1 MNSGWLIALGICAA
15 LLQIAGYSLYIRNFI
30 RQAIRPN
37 AASFMMFS
45 YGTSLLAFLE
55 WRNSASLSVL
65 LLPVVC
71 AAMGIVVAAMCLRKG
86 ATERIDLF
94 EAVAFTTDLWLT
106 IIYAYF
112 ALGFGDV
119 SRYVAFFLIVTNLTT
134 ISCFM
139 PLIRSTW
146 ISPARE
152 LPGPWMVWAGA
163 YSLLCLVTWGVD
175 QGQHPVLLIY
185 PMMNAVLHA
194 LIAVLS
200 LRKAKN
206 VRRHVDPA
214 KRIFVDHSKIEGL
227 GIFATRGF
235 VDRAMIWK
243 LEGKLHHGP
252 KRTEPNWIGIGPD
265 CWIDP
270 KEPLDSINHSCEP
283 NAAFGRHRQLY
294 ALRDIARGEE
304 ITIDYST
311 TEADPKWTMECHCK
325 APSCRRG
332 LCAIQISFAD
342 RDVPPPASPLMQRV
356 WAKRRVKPSQE
367 PAFPQLGV
375 PAQPGLIAVGPYA
388 PVRRDRTPSI
398 LARKQ
403 RERLRAAAR

>member
-1 MNSGWLIALGICAA
+1 MNSTWLVAMGVCAA
-15 LLQIAGYSLYIRNFI
+15 LLQVTGYSLYIRNFL

-55 WRNSASLSVL
+55 WRNSAGLPVL

-112 ALGFGDV
+112 AFGFGDV

-134 ISCFM
+134 ISCFT

-146 ISPARE
+146 NAPARE
-152 LPGPWMVWAGA
+152 LPGPWIVWAAA
-163 YSLLCLVTWGVD
+163 YSLLCVVTWGVD
-175 QGQHPVLLIY
+175 RGQHPVLMIY
-185 PMMNAVLHA
+185 PMMNAVLHG
-194 LIAVLS
+194 LIALLS
-200 LRKAKN
+200 VRKVKT
-206 VRRHVDPA
+206 VRRHVDTA
-214 KRIFVDHSKIEGL
+214 KSIFVDHSKINGI

-235 VDRAMIWK
+235 ADGAAIWK
-243 LEGKLHHGP
+243 LDGKLHHGP
-252 KRTEPNWIGIGPD
+252 SRTEPNWIGIGPD

-270 KEPLDSINHSCEP
+270 KEPLNNINHSCEP

-332 LCAIQISFAD
+332 LCAIQISFAGQD
-342 RDVPPPASPLMQRV
+342 MPPPASPLMQRV
-356 WAKRRVKPSQE
+356 WAQRRVKPSLE
-367 PAFPQLGV
+367 TAFPQLGASLRTL
-375 PAQPGLIAVGPYA
+375 PIPTPPYA
-388 PVRRDRTPSI
+388 PVRRKRAPSTSLRKARTRV
-398 LARKQ
+398 AVR
-403 RERLRAAAR
+403 